1 MNEIEEKL
9 WNYID
14 GNGTPEERRAMD
26 MLIATD
32 EVYKRQYNELLQL
45 NAEFAGMELDEPSM
59 AFTYKVMETIRTE
72 NAMKPLKATI
82 NPRIIWGIAAFFIIS
97 ISALL
102 IFVLSGVNW
111 SAGHGNGAAFNVDLQ
126 VPHVE
131 NYMNGTVLKV
141 FVLFDIVLAL
151 FLADGYLRKKLNSKQ
166 AQ

>member
-14 GNGTPEERRAMD
+14 GNGTSEERRTID

-32 EVYKRQYNELLQL
+32 EVYKRKYNELLQL
-45 NAEFAGMELDEPSM
+45 NAEFANMELDEPSM
-59 AFTYKVMETIRTE
+59 AFTYNVMETIRTE
-72 NAMKPLKATI
+72 NALKPLKAAI
-82 NPRIIWGIAAFFIIS
+82 NTRIIWGIGAFFIVT

-102 IFVLSGVNW
+102 VFVLSGINW
-111 SAGHGNGAAFNVDLQ
+111 NAGHGNSSLDLNLQ
-126 VPHVE
+126 VPHIE

-141 FVLFDIVLAL
+141 FILFDIVLAL
-151 FLADGYLRKKLNSKQ
+151 FIGDGYLRKKLNSKQ